1 MIAVVVSVLE
11 VVQVISVTGLEERYA
26 WLKQDAELILWRR
39 TGIVYRFPYFS
50 PVNGLP
56 VLISVS

>member
-26 WLKQDAELILWRR
+26 
-39 TGIVYRFPYFS
+39 
-50 PVNGLP
+50 
-56 VLISVS
+56 